1 MGLLELANGGTLFLD
16 EIGDIPLH
24 AQVKLL
30 RALEEQEILRV
41 GAVSPVKVD
50 FRLITATN
58 RDLNAMV
65 GEGTFREDLCYRI
78 NALRIYMPPLCER
91 GDDILLLARHILSK
105 IGYLDIDFT
114 EKAARAMSVYEWP
127 GNVRQLF
134 NALVHAS
141 IHCTDKVIDIK
152 DLPNELVSKNVIP
165 DSPSPV
171 TAHGRSLSD
180 YMESQEA
187 NYLLSVLQKNNG
199 NVSKTAQE
207 LGITRVTLYG
217 KFKRYGIRRSSSGRT

>member
-1 MGLLELANGGTLFLD
+1 
-16 EIGDIPLH
+16 
-24 AQVKLL
+24 
-30 RALEEQEILRV
+30 
-41 GAVSPVKVD
+41 
-50 FRLITATN
+50 
-58 RDLNAMV
+58 
-65 GEGTFREDLCYRI
+65 
-78 NALRIYMPPLCER
+78 
-91 GDDILLLARHILSK
+91 
-105 IGYLDIDFT
+105 
-114 EKAARAMSVYEWP
+114 MSVYEWP

-187 NYLLSVLQKNNG
+187 NYLLSV
-199 NVSKTAQE
+199 
-207 LGITRVTLYG
+207 Y
-217 KFKRYGIRRSSSGRT
+217 RRIMGTSPRQHRSWASPALLCMENSSGTESGEVLLVVHEWRNV

>member
-1 MGLLELANGGTLFLD
+1 MAGQCA
-16 EIGDIPLH
+16 
-24 AQVKLL
+24 
-30 RALEEQEILRV
+30 
-41 GAVSPVKVD
+41 
-50 FRLITATN
+50 
-58 RDLNAMV
+58 
-65 GEGTFREDLCYRI
+65 
-78 NALRIYMPPLCER
+78 
-91 GDDILLLARHILSK
+91 
-105 IGYLDIDFT
+105 
-114 EKAARAMSVYEWP
+114 
-127 GNVRQLF
+127 QLF

-207 LGITRVTLYG
+207 LGITRVTLYEN
-217 KFKRYGIRRSSSGRT
+217 SSGTESGEVLLAVHEWRNV

>member
-1 MGLLELANGGTLFLD
+1 M
-16 EIGDIPLH
+16 
-24 AQVKLL
+24 
-30 RALEEQEILRV
+30 
-41 GAVSPVKVD
+41 
-50 FRLITATN
+50 
-58 RDLNAMV
+58 
-65 GEGTFREDLCYRI
+65 GEGTFREDLYYRI